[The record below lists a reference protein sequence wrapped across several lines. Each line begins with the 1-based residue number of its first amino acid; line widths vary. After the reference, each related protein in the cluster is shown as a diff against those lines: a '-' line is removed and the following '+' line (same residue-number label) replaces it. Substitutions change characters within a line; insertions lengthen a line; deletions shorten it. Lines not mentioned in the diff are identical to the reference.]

1 MISIN
6 GLKFELYI
14 PEAEIKQRV
23 KAVAEQINED
33 YKGRQVVLL
42 GILNG
47 AFMFTADL
55 VRDLTVDN
63 EIHFTKVS
71 SYEGTNS
78 TGEVKELIGLTIPL
92 EGRDVIVVE
101 DIVDTGITMHHLLN
115 YLKDKG
121 AKSVEVCTL
130 MSKPE
135 RRQVEVDIKYCA
147 MEVPDKFILG
157 YGLDYNNKGRNLKD
171 IYQCIIHNA

>member
-55 VRDLTVDN
+55 VRALTVDN
-63 EIHFTKVS
+63 EIHFTKLS
-71 SYEGTNS
+71 S
-78 TGEVKELIGLTIPL
+78 
-92 EGRDVIVVE
+92 
-101 DIVDTGITMHHLLN
+101 
-115 YLKDKG
+115 
-121 AKSVEVCTL
+121 
-130 MSKPE
+130 
-135 RRQVEVDIKYCA
+135 
-147 MEVPDKFILG
+147 
-157 YGLDYNNKGRNLKD
+157 
-171 IYQCIIHNA
+171 

>member
-1 MISIN
+1 MISID

-14 PEAEIKQRV
+14 PEAEVKQRV
-23 KAVAEQINED
+23 KAVAERINED
-33 YKGRQVVLL
+33 YKGRQVILL

-47 AFMFTADL
+47 AFMFAADL
-55 VRDLTVDN
+55 VRELTVDN

-71 SYEGTNS
+71 SYEGINS

-101 DIVDTGITMHHLLN
+101 DIVDTGVTMHHLLN

-147 MEVPDKFILG
+147 MVVPDKFILG
-157 YGLDYNNKGRNLKD
+157 YGLDYNNKGRGMKD
-171 IYQCIIHNA
+171 VYQMHNK